1 MNKKRLCLA
10 NTLSSIDTTKVV
22 WLTATFTSLLM
33 FKASLEYPLEQD
45 LFNQSFAVPICL
57 KVLQNDIV
65 RDEDSL
71 LPRTFNVKVLIFWTI
86 FLKTILKIAVLTISV
101 TYLVNGGQIHIR
113 QFDK

>member
-1 MNKKRLCLA
+1 
-10 NTLSSIDTTKVV
+10 
-22 WLTATFTSLLM
+22 M

-71 LPRTFNVKVLIFWTI
+71 LKELNKNGAHK
-86 FLKTILKIAVLTISV
+86 FL
-101 TYLVNGGQIHIR
+101 
-113 QFDK
+113 DKS